1 MYKKIQCKSFVS
13 MFLVA
18 LMILTTG
25 DTGLFGMKKVFAKAN
40 GKDDE
45 LVKIEENNIITSEEI
60 ENMDVRSIINKIQSQ
75 SVGISSIRVVNDLNG
90 IQLGDE
96 IEFEVHDELGQK
108 ISVDNLVFIIGN
120 EKLGKMDDKA
130 PNKFI
135 KMGEDTVVIK
145 VTLKDRPNIK
155 DEIII

>member
-18 LMILTTG
+18 LMILT
-25 DTGLFGMKKVFAKAN
+25 TGLFGMKKVFAKAN

-75 SVGISSIRVVNDLNG
+75 SVGISSIR
-90 IQLGDE
+90 
-96 IEFEVHDELGQK
+96 
-108 ISVDNLVFIIGN
+108 
-120 EKLGKMDDKA
+120 
-130 PNKFI
+130 
-135 KMGEDTVVIK
+135 EDTVVIK